1 MLTALN
7 PARNCSATVASSST
21 IKGLNNWCTAQR
33 ALSGTHEALEMEH
46 ATFERL
52 MYKNNSQHK
61 GSLHWRHLKEVL
73 SAARDG
79 VPRH

>member
-1 MLTALN
+1 MCETSLYSVT
-7 PARNCSATVASSST
+7 SASST
-21 IKGLNNWCTAQR
+21 VIKGLNSWHGAQS
-33 ALSGTHEALEMEH
+33 ALSATYDALTTEH

-73 SAARDG
+73 LRC
-79 VPRH
+79 